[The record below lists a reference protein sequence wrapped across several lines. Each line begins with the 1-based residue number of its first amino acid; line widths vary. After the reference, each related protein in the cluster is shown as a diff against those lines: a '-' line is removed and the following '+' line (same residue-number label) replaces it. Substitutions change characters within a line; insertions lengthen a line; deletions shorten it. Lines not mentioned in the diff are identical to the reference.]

1 MRTRSSLFAALRL
14 LPVLGAL
21 ACGLTTAQAGTV
33 TAYTALEEDEI
44 KEYLAAA
51 KKDLPGLSRLRMV
64 ELAEGLSVQILH
76 VGPYDEEGPVLE
88 RLHHE
93 FMPKHQLQ
101 FNGKHHEIYL
111 GDPRRAAPEKL
122 KTILRQ
128 PVARA

>member
-51 KKDLPGLSRLRMV
+51 KKDLPDVDVKVLRLSTGDLGAQLSQMLPQV
-64 ELAEGLSVQILH
+64 VDQATPGGQLPEG
-76 VGPYDEEGPVLE
+76 G
-88 RLHHE
+88 
-93 FMPKHQLQ
+93 
-101 FNGKHHEIYL
+101 L
-111 GDPRRAAPEKL
+111 GDLGGLLGGLLRR
-122 KTILRQ
+122 
-128 PVARA
+128 